1 MTNELKWLV
10 RCHVY
15 GYHRPEQND
24 RTIQINKN
32 LDNGLRKRV
41 YIHQQQPIDGSDR
54 QRILHLQQH
63 RRLHLLFLSEGS
75 SVKQSSGSFPKRK
88 RGADQ
93 SLLPLRCPVCREHE
107 RRRATLQVQRPSL
120 GRDQREQGARPQVR
134 AELVR
139 PRGAAQ

>member
-41 YIHQQQPIDGSDR
+41 YIHQQQPIDGADR
-54 QRILHLQQH
+54 QRILHPQQH
-63 RRLHLLFLSEGS
+63 RRPHIPFLSEGS
-75 SVKQSSGSFPKRK
+75 SGKQSSGSFPKRK

-93 SLLPLRCPVCREHE
+93 PLLSLRCPVYREHQ
-107 RRRATLQVQRPSL
+107 RRRAALQVQRPSL
-120 GRDQREQGARPQVR
+120 GRDQREQGA
-134 AELVR
+134 
-139 PRGAAQ
+139 